1 MSLSKLM
8 NVLRLIGAGLF
19 VFVSLGLSV
28 VFISRF
34 FPDAL
39 PVWIVVPLLVAG
51 FFVFVFLAMVLF
63 RGKGP
68 RRISAET
75 YAARIRKLE
84 EDGLLVLQSF
94 RARRAFQ
101 VDEFED
107 EGSHYYVELEDG
119 AVLFLTGQYLYD
131 YEPRAGRHSEAKL
144 RKFPCREFTIR
155 RHKEKG
161 FAVDIVCQGDVI
173 EPEALAPWFDE
184 EDYRRQLIPDDG
196 AILREK
202 SYDQIKR
209 ERLKQN

>member
-8 NVLRLIGAGLF
+8 DVLRLVGAGLF
-19 VFVSLGLSV
+19 IFISLGLSV

-39 PVWIVVPLLVAG
+39 PVWIVVPLLVVG
-51 FFVFVFLAMVLF
+51 FFVFVFLAMLLF

-68 RRISAET
+68 RRISAEA

-84 EDGLLVLQSF
+84 EDGLLALQSF

-119 AVLFLTGQYLYD
+119 GVLFLTGQYLYD
-131 YEPRAGRHSEAKL
+131 HEPRAGRHSETKL
-144 RKFPCREFTIR
+144 RTFPCREFTVR

-184 EDYRRQLIPDDG
+184 EDYRRQLIPEDG
-196 AILREK
+196 AVLREK
-202 SYDQIKR
+202 TYDQIKR
-209 ERLKQN
+209 ERFKQN

>member
-19 VFVSLGLSV
+19 VFVGLGLSV

-39 PVWIVVPLLVAG
+39 PAWIVVPLLVAG

-63 RGKGP
+63 RGKGS
-68 RRISAET
+68 RRISAEA
-75 YAARIRKLE
+75 YAARIRRLE
-84 EDGLLVLQSF
+84 EDGLLLLQSF

-131 YEPRAGRHSEAKL
+131 YEPRGERHSETKL
-144 RKFPCREFTIR
+144 RTFPCREFTVR

-161 FAVDIVCQGDVI
+161 FAVDMI
-173 EPEALAPWFDE
+173 
-184 EDYRRQLIPDDG
+184 
-196 AILREK
+196 
-202 SYDQIKR
+202 
-209 ERLKQN
+209 

>member
-8 NVLRLIGAGLF
+8 DVLRLVGAGLF
-19 VFVSLGLSV
+19 IFISLGLSV
-28 VFISRF
+28 FFISRF

-39 PVWIVVPLLVAG
+39 PVWIVVPLLVVG
-51 FFVFVFLAMVLF
+51 FFVFVFLAMLLF

-68 RRISAET
+68 RRISAEA

-94 RARRAFQ
+94 RALRAFQ
-101 VDEFED
+101 VEEFED

-131 YEPRAGRHSEAKL
+131 YEPRSGRLSETTL
-144 RKFPCREFTIR
+144 RTFPCREFTLR
-155 RHKEKG
+155 RHKENG
-161 FAVDIVCQGDVI
+161 FAVDILCQGNAI

-184 EDYRRQLIPDDG
+184 EDYRKQLIPEDG
-196 AILREK
+196 AVLRQK
-202 SYDQIKR
+202 TYDQIKS

>member
-1 MSLSKLM
+1 MPLTKLM
-8 NVLRLIGAGLF
+8 DVLRLVGAGLF
-19 VFVSLGLSV
+19 IFISLGLSV

-34 FPDAL
+34 FPEAL

-68 RRISAET
+68 GRISAEA
-75 YAARIRKLE
+75 YAVRIRKLE

-119 AVLFLTGQYLYD
+119 VVLFLTGQYLYN
-131 YEPRAGRHSEAKL
+131 YAPRAGR
-144 RKFPCREFTIR
+144 RTFPCSKFTVR

-161 FAVDIVCQGDVI
+161 FAVDILCQGEVI
-173 EPEALAPWFDE
+173 EPEVQAPWFDE
-184 EDYRRQLIPDDG
+184 EDYRKRLIPEDG
-196 AILREK
+196 TLLRDK
-202 SYDQIKR
+202 TYDQIKR
-209 ERLKQN
+209 ERLKEK